1 MKGGK
6 TKTGVLAGILA
17 LLLIAVPAMA
27 EQKEANPMKVPQAF
41 NIEAG
46 VLEDALDNYS
56 EVTGIKTVYL
66 NELVEGKKSPGV
78 QGIYSPEAAVK
89 KILKG
94 TGLTYQVTA
103 ENTVVLKENE
113 MVVAQREEEK
123 REPAEEKEEVKRP
136 VEIEEMVVTAQ
147 KREEN
152 VQDVPMSMSVFSD
165 IQLEDAGIKDT
176 SDLVRFAPN
185 VHLKES
191 SAENVLII
199 RGISSFNT
207 SIYSPAAF
215 YVNDVNFP
223 LHYMYNTELFDL
235 ERVEVLRGP
244 QGTMYGRNSQSGVIN
259 LVTKQPD
266 NEFRAKLL
274 SEYGSYDSW
283 RFGANLSGPILT
295 NKLYL
300 GLVAQYNLS
309 DGYMENKYN
318 DNDESAKKDHK
329 NGRATLRWTPT
340 EDLDISFIAD
350 AMDTDDQNIRYR
362 YRTGPFATDSHKIS
376 HNITDEYSKQEGNG
390 QTLRLK
396 YQGDSFN
403 LLSVTGLRNYEH
415 KYNGDMDCTADPGP
429 WFNWGDARHKYEIE
443 HKSEEFRISSPDNHG
458 PFEWLIGVYGF
469 KEETEISGKM
479 AAWGLTSDTDMDING
494 YAAFGQG
501 TYTLFDKLHLTA
513 GLRLDHQD
521 LEGKCK
527 GIGSAG
533 PVDLAKDLDYD
544 EWLPKVSIA
553 YDFTNEIMTY
563 VTASNGYIVGGYNYG
578 YMPASEDAFYYD
590 AEYTWNYEAGIKSSW
605 LDNKL
610 LANLSIFYIDID
622 DKQVLEWAIT
632 GSIIEN
638 AAKAHSQGFELELQA
653 RPVQGLDLL
662 AGFGYTESK
671 FDDWKALQSDGT
683 IYDFED
689 NYLQNA
695 PKYTYN
701 LGASYRHISG
711 LFGRVDLLGTGEFY
725 GDNKNT
731 LKQEAYELVNLR
743 LGYEG
748 DNLGIS
754 FWCTNLF
761 DEEYVTALYDMTNMG
776 LGELVQDGEPRM
788 LGVTLTYRF

>member
-1 MKGGK
+1 MKKRKGWFL
-6 TKTGVLAGILA
+6 LASIVAATFTVTLA
-17 LLLIAVPAMA
+17 LNLFSAPFAVA
-27 EQKEANPMKVPQAF
+27 
-41 NIEAG
+41 
-46 VLEDALDNYS
+46 
-56 EVTGIKTVYL
+56 
-66 NELVEGKKSPGV
+66 
-78 QGIYSPEAAVK
+78 
-89 KILKG
+89 
-94 TGLTYQVTA
+94 
-103 ENTVVLKENE
+103 
-113 MVVAQREEEK
+113 EEEK
-123 REPAEEKEEVKRP
+123 PKQEATQEGYELET
-136 VEIEEMVVTAQ
+136 MTVTAQ
-147 KREEN
+147 KKEEN

-199 RGISSFNT
+199 RGISSFDT
-207 SIYSPAAF
+207 SIYSPAGF
-215 YVNDVNFP
+215 YVDDVNFP
-223 LHYMYNTELFDL
+223 LHYMYNTELLDL

-244 QGTMYGRNSQSGVIN
+244 QGTLYGRNSESGVIN

-266 NEFRAKLL
+266 NEFRAKVL
-274 SEYGSYDSW
+274 SEYGSYNSW
-283 RFGANLSGPILT
+283 RFGANVSGPIAKD
-295 NKLYL
+295 KLYL
-300 GLVAQYNLS
+300 GAALQYKLS
-309 DGYMENKYN
+309 DGYMENKFN
-318 DNDESAKKDHK
+318 DNDETAKKDHK

-340 EDLDISFIAD
+340 EDWDISFIAD
-350 AMDTDDQNIRYR
+350 AMDTDDQQIGYR
-362 YRTGPFATDSHKIS
+362 FRTGPFATDSHKIS
-376 HNITDEYSKQEGNG
+376 HNITDEYSKQKGNG

-396 YQGDSFN
+396 YKGDSFN
-403 LLSVTGLRNYEH
+403 LLSVTGFRNYEH
-415 KYNGDMDCTADPGP
+415 KYNGEMDCTADPGP
-429 WFNWGDARHKYEIE
+429 WFNWGDARYEYEIE

-479 AAWGLTSDTDMDING
+479 AAWGLASDTDMDIDG

-501 TYTLFDKLHLTA
+501 TYTLFHKLHLTA
-513 GLRLDHQD
+513 GLRFDHQD
-521 LEGKCK
+521 LKGKMK
-527 GIGSAG
+527 GNGMAG
-533 PVDLAKDLDYD
+533 PIDFTKDLDYD
-544 EWLPKVSIA
+544 EFLPKFSIA
-553 YDFTNEIMTY
+553 YNFTNDIMTY
-563 VTASNGYIVGGYNYG
+563 VTVSKGYMVGGYNYG
-578 YMPASEDAFYYD
+578 FGPTNEDAFYYD
-590 AEYTWNYEAGIKSSW
+590 AEYTWNYEAGIKNSW

-622 DKQVLEWAIT
+622 DKQVVEWAIT
-632 GSIIEN
+632 GSTIEN
-638 AAKAHSQGFELELQA
+638 AAKAHSQGIELEFKA
-653 RPVQGLDLL
+653 RPVQGLDLF

-711 LFGRVDLLGTGEFY
+711 LFGRVDLLGTGKFY
-725 GDNKNT
+725 GDAQNN
-731 LKQEAYELVNLR
+731 LKQEAYEIVNLR

-748 DNLGIS
+748 DNMGIS

-788 LGVTLTYRF
+788 LGVTVSYRF